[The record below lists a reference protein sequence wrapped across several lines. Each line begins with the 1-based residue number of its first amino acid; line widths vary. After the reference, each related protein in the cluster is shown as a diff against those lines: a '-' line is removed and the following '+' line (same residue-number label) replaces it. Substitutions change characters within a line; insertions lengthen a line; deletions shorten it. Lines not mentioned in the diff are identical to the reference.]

1 LGGGRGRWFVK
12 LFMLVNPTPKKKK
25 SHLVRTGE
33 DGLLFAE
40 LFMLMNPQ
48 KKGKASLGW
57 GEGRWVVVL

>member
-1 LGGGRGRWFVK
+1 
-12 LFMLVNPTPKKKK
+12 MLVNPTPKKKK